1 MKRIKKPKKSRNW
14 LPLRVTP
21 RNLLLSVATCTAI
34 ALSSCGRPPLPTPQ
48 PVVTAYTPSP
58 TPTSTL
64 TPAYTP
70 SPTATPTS
78 APTST
83 YTPSPTPTNTP
94 TPTMTPTPKM
104 VCVKFFYDG
113 NMNNLRDETEP
124 FLSPNVKGYR
134 QSQDGCYY
142 VPEGRKTKLYI
153 TGKAPNGKD
162 LLNAT
167 LDWPRGVN
175 LLPEITVDTTKVSEI
190 GLVDGFCSAPI
201 KPEDLFRE
209 EYERFVNDKDL
220 WYSLYRK
227 YFNNSPIPPNWLFYG
242 YNLYWND
249 PEGKVRLHLA
259 FDIWGKD
266 GTPVYAPVPGTVSEL
281 FGNAINI
288 NYGRGKVNLGHI
300 TPIVGRNDRV
310 EAGQLVGHIIGSEG
324 NHVHMELIPYG
335 DTILNCFAGLTPNDL
350 IKDPREGP
358 PPVLPYFGR

>member
-1 MKRIKKPKKSRNW
+1 
-14 LPLRVTP
+14 
-21 RNLLLSVATCTAI
+21 
-34 ALSSCGRPPLPTPQ
+34 
-48 PVVTAYTPSP
+48 
-58 TPTSTL
+58 
-64 TPAYTP
+64 
-70 SPTATPTS
+70 
-78 APTST
+78 
-83 YTPSPTPTNTP
+83 
-94 TPTMTPTPKM
+94 MTPTPKM

-201 KPEDLFRE
+201 KPEDLDW
-209 EYERFVNDKDL
+209 EYYNMFKDNPDL
-220 WYSLYRK
+220 WHSAYDK
-227 YFNNSPIPPNWLFYG
+227 YFEGGEEKPNWLFYG
-242 YNLYWND
+242 YYV
-249 PEGKVRLHLA
+249 PIAGHRA
-259 FDIWGKD
+259 FDIFAKK
-266 GTPVYAPVPGTVSEL
+266 GTAVYAPVPGKIV
-281 FGNAINI
+281 
-288 NYGRGKVNLGHI
+288 RG
-300 TPIVGRNDRV
+300 DYD
-310 EAGQLVGHIIGSEG
+310 HIIAILYAPGKKIDLNHLTPVVSYGQYVSAGELLG
-324 NHVHMELIPYG
+324 YIDEKSHVHMEPRPDGRI
-335 DTILNCFAGLTPNDL
+335 ILNCFAGLTPNDL